1 MSGGNTLIPL
11 AGLYENVSQR
21 TGKRYFKG
29 YLACA
34 KLLMLEAK
42 EPEPGEPHWTLS
54 QWTLFI
60 AERPEKPERQE

>member
-1 MSGGNTLIPL
+1 MSGGNGGNTLIPL

-21 TGKRYFKG
+21 IGKRCFTG
-29 YLACA
+29 YLARA
-34 KLLMLEAK
+34 KLLMLEVK
-42 EPEPGEPHWTLS
+42 EPEPGEP